1 MYHTPDYKA
10 KPFAAKNR
18 VHYMYDDIQL
28 SRSSTQTQLHEVTID
43 GVITKLHIR
52 RSACEGVNYVR
63 EMSVKVTQYQT
74 DRGSIDVISIKIL
87 HPLNRLGIVQYNSFM
102 YGQPKMMEEDG

>member
-1 MYHTPDYKA
+1 
-10 KPFAAKNR
+10 
-18 VHYMYDDIQL
+18 
-28 SRSSTQTQLHEVTID
+28 
-43 GVITKLHIR
+43 
-52 RSACEGVNYVR
+52 
-63 EMSVKVTQYQT
+63 MSVKVTQYQT